1 MEIIKRNNGG
11 LSPSAGEQ
19 FNGMIKGV
27 SKFFMMVVFLGTIML
42 WIMMPTLT
50 YRNKWLPY
58 MRLKFGASTY
68 FGSSGLKDQIKN
80 GFTTPAINHYFTL
93 INSYTFLGSSD
104 CYKHKCL
111 CLVIFSF

>member
-1 MEIIKRNNGG
+1 MEIVKSNNGG
-11 LSPSAGEQ
+11 LSLSAGEE

-68 FGSSGLKDQIKN
+68 FGSSGL
-80 GFTTPAINHYFTL
+80 
-93 INSYTFLGSSD
+93 
-104 CYKHKCL
+104 
-111 CLVIFSF
+111 